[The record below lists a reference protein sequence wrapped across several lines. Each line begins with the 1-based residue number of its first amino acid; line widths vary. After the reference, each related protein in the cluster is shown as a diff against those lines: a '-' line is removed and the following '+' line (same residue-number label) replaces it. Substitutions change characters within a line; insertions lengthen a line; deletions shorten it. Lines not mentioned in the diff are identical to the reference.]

1 MSGGT
6 WGGGGTGG
14 APRTEAEKVG
24 LRIQEELKVASLAA
38 LRTVP
43 ADRLLA
49 LQAETQLMATGGG
62 PIRVGPSIDGHFL
75 PDTPAALFAA
85 GRHNDVPV
93 IAGFANDESTSGLR
107 DTATAA
113 DYAALARKAYGDKA
127 GEFLAFYPARSDADV
142 AEAAKTAAREGGVMR
157 TARNWAIAQTR
168 WGKSSAYLYNLAR
181 VHPFNPGVL
190 TADRV
195 DLVGAYH
202 TSDVPYWFGTLDA
215 LNLLRPTR
223 LWQPYDRT
231 LSETM
236 TESLIAFARTGDPN
250 TSRVT
255 WPAWS
260 PAREQLLE
268 FGAAANRVRPMER
281 ARLEFMAHNVVQIPA
296 RPRGLPG
303 QPRD

>member
-1 MSGGT
+1 M
-6 WGGGGTGG
+6 
-14 APRTEAEKVG
+14 
-24 LRIQEELKVASLAA
+24 
-38 LRTVP
+38 
-43 ADRLLA
+43 
-49 LQAETQLMATGGG
+49 
-62 PIRVGPSIDGHFL
+62 
-75 PDTPAALFAA
+75 
-85 GRHNDVPV
+85 
-93 IAGFANDESTSGLR
+93 
-107 DTATAA
+107 
-113 DYAALARKAYGDKA
+113 
-127 GEFLAFYPARSDADV
+127 
-142 AEAAKTAAREGGVMR
+142 
-157 TARNWAIAQTR
+157 
-168 WGKSSAYLYNLAR
+168 
-181 VHPFNPGVL
+181 
-190 TADRV
+190 

-250 TSRVT
+250 TSRLT

-260 PAREQLLE
+260 ASREQLLE
-268 FGAAANRVRPMER
+268 FGAAANSVRPMER